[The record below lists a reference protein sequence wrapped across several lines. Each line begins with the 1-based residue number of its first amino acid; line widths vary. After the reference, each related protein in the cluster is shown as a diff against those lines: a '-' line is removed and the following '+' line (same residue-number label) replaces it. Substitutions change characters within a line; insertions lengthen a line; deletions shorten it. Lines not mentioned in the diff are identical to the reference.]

1 MSKKRT
7 KPEIITNILEVCIGN
22 GIMKTTIVYKA
33 NLNFYTV
40 RPYLD
45 LLIKKDL
52 LEVVQG
58 KNTLYKTTAK
68 GADALES
75 LKNIEEI
82 CS

>member
-7 KPEIITNILEVCIGN
+7 KPEIIYNILEVCIGN

-33 NLNFYTV
+33 NLNFSTV
-40 RPYLD
+40 KPYLD
-45 LLIKKDL
+45 MLIKRDF

>member
-7 KPEIITNILEVCIGN
+7 KPEIINDILEVCIGN
-22 GIMKTTIVYKA
+22 GIMKTAIVYKA

-45 LLIKKDL
+45 MLIKKDL

-58 KNTLYKTTAK
+58 KHTLYKTTAK
-68 GADALES
+68 GVDALES
-75 LKNIEEI
+75 LKSIEEI

>member
-7 KPEIITNILEVCIGN
+7 KPEIINNILEVCIGN

-58 KNTLYKTTAK
+58 KHTLYKTTAK

-75 LKNIEEI
+75 LKNIEDI